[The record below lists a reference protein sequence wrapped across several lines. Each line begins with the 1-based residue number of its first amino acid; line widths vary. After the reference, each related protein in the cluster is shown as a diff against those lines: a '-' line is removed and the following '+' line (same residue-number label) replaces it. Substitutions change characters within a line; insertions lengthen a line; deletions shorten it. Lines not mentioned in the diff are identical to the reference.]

1 MEIAYAKKEKKR
13 QKRQKYMI
21 IFFFSSS
28 LKELNI
34 IMVKFQQ
41 EQYIKQLV
49 LNIDF

>member
-1 MEIAYAKKEKKR
+1 MEIAYAKRKKKAEKAEI
-13 QKRQKYMI
+13 YDH
-21 IFFFSSS
+21 FFFSSS